1 VTYLLDA
8 VVLSETSKRERAH
21 PAVAAWFARTA
32 PDAPDPEPD
41 LAQDDGGKVELVRCR
56 SGARAAELEA
66 WLAAVRSAFRDRILP
81 VDAEVGERWGVVRAQ
96 ADPPP
101 VDGLIAA
108 TAIVHDKILVTRN
121 VRDFERTGVRL
132 LDPYGGGA

>member
-1 VTYLLDA
+1 VTYLFDT

-32 PDAPDPEPD
+32 PD
-41 LAQDDGGKVELVRCR
+41 ELYLPAVVLGEIRFGIESVRRR